1 MKQYVALVDVY
12 SSGNFLPQYFR
23 DAGFSLIHVQSTP
36 VLMPSMLGPDLSE
49 FEHNLAFNDNAEE
62 IVQRLREFN
71 VVAVIAGQEP
81 GVPFADYLSEQL
93 QLSTS
98 NGSAGSRARRDKF
111 EMINKV
117 AAAGLLTARQIKSS
131 DPEQLLA
138 WVEAGHVFPCVI
150 KPLSSASTDGVSIC
164 HNVEDVKRACEEVI
178 SNLDIFGLANT
189 EILCQS
195 YLKGP
200 EYIVDTV
207 SRDGQA
213 YVCGIWRYVKRE
225 ISGGKNIYDRDVL
238 IAPDS
243 AEANVLVD
251 YIVQALKA
259 LGINNGPA
267 HSEVILTEAGP
278 ALVEVGARLNG
289 NMEPRFHDI
298 SLGGNQAQLTY
309 LAYCD
314 GEAFKANYAGKR
326 YQKLKEAC
334 VINTDTTLQGE
345 VTGFNDSAIQL
356 IEALPSVHKLSV
368 KYKAGKL
375 MKKTVDLLS
384 SPLRVF
390 LVSESQRSI
399 DEDYEQIRQ
408 NKDNVY
414 VIR

>member
-1 MKQYVALVDVY
+1 M
-12 SSGNFLPQYFR
+12 
-23 DAGFSLIHVQSTP
+23 
-36 VLMPSMLGPDLSE
+36 
-49 FEHNLAFNDNAEE
+49 
-62 IVQRLREFN
+62 
-71 VVAVIAGQEP
+71 
-81 GVPFADYLSEQL
+81 
-93 QLSTS
+93 
-98 NGSAGSRARRDKF
+98 
-111 EMINKV
+111 
-117 AAAGLLTARQIKSS
+117 
-131 DPEQLLA
+131 
-138 WVEAGHVFPCVI
+138 FPCVI

-408 NKDNVY
+408 NKDHVY